1 MAKSG
6 RFVFNG
12 GAANYLGTAL
22 LAFAVTVFTLG
33 ICYPFG
39 VVLMERWRA
48 KHSYIDGQQ
57 LVFTGSA
64 VGLFGNWLKWWFFL
78 LITLGIY
85 SFWLVPRITQWRWE
99 HRDFAASAAIPTAQ
113 NENVATA

>member
-6 RFVFNG
+6 RFVFDG
-12 GAANYLGTAL
+12 GAGTFVGTAI
-22 LAFAVTVFTLG
+22 LAFLVTVCTLG

-39 VVLMERWRA
+39 LVLMERWQA

-64 VGLFGNWLKWWFFL
+64 WGLFGNWIKWFFL
-78 LITLGIY
+78 MVITLGVY
-85 SFWLVPRITQWRWE
+85 SFWVVPRITRWRWE
-99 HRDFAASAAIPTAQ
+99 HRDFAFTRIAA
-113 NENVATA
+113 